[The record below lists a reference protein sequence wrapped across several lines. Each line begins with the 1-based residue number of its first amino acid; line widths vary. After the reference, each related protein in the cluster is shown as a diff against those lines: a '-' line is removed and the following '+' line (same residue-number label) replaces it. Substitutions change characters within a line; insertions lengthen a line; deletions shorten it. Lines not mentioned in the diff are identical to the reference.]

1 MKKTLLAGYELIDK
15 DLGGLKS
22 GEVTLIGGRPAMG
35 KTSLALQIALNV
47 ARDGN
52 KVCFFSAES
61 SPVELEMRLI
71 SIISNIPYM
80 KIRKWDLTDYEWGL
94 FRKATEKFKDLPIR
108 FLYADTLHT
117 IKFWLNENEFS
128 NPDLIIYDY
137 LQLIHKKCGQTRDS
151 LPYNTPI
158 KFLNKFKKIAKKYK
172 IPVIVL
178 TQLSEK
184 TEKSKNKRPK
194 INDFRIKNLSDDSYD
209 QAILL
214 YREALYNPDAS
225 WDKAEFVGISKIKQ
239 IEVICEVLWNSEIG
253 IFEG

>member
-1 MKKTLLAGYELIDK
+1 M
-15 DLGGLKS
+15 
-22 GEVTLIGGRPAMG
+22 
-35 KTSLALQIALNV
+35 
-47 ARDGN
+47 
-52 KVCFFSAES
+52 
-61 SPVELEMRLI
+61 
-71 SIISNIPYM
+71 
-80 KIRKWDLTDYEWGL
+80 
-94 FRKATEKFKDLPIR
+94 
-108 FLYADTLHT
+108 
-117 IKFWLNENEFS
+117 S

-184 TEKSKNKRPK
+184 TEKRKNKRPK
-194 INDFRIKNLSDDSYD
+194 INDLRIKNLSDDSYD

-214 YREALYNPDAS
+214 YREALYNLDAS
-225 WDKAEFVGISKIKQ
+225 LDKAEFIGISRIKQ